1 VLGKDVLEVPGY
13 EGYGYLE
20 LKCRTKGGQWGN
32 YLAKVYITPLRATT
46 VSCCDSGRRDVLAI
60 KDVVSALS
68 QDEKSVR

>member
-1 VLGKDVLEVPGY
+1 
-13 EGYGYLE
+13 
-20 LKCRTKGGQWGN
+20 
-32 YLAKVYITPLRATT
+32 LRATT